1 MTGWTLSVRLSEAE
15 HHLLE
20 VAAGHLE
27 LTLPELLAQGAA
39 AYACL
44 CGFWSDSSPVVDVR
58 VSPYWDT
65 PPRGAMKYIVE
76 VPFAR
81 EALSRVGKA
90 CDYVRT
96 VCGDTLVGVPL
107 GEFIVGGTLRA
118 LRQWR
123 AFRSKLVGLELP
135 SLDEPIV
142 FARKPL
148 PPPEPFRPRVATE
161 VTR

>member
-1 MTGWTLSVRLSEAE
+1 MSGWTLSVRLSEAE

-65 PPRGAMKYIVE
+65 PPRGAMRHIVE

-81 EALSRVGKA
+81 EALNRVGKA

-96 VCGDTLVGVPL
+96 VCGDSLVGVPL
-107 GEFIVGGTLRA
+107 GEFIVGGHPSGAAPVESISLEAGRPRA
-118 LRQWR
+118 
-123 AFRSKLVGLELP
+123 
-135 SLDEPIV
+135 
-142 FARKPL
+142 PL
-148 PPPEPFRPRVATE
+148 PRGAHRLRWEAAAAT
-161 VTR
+161 